1 MGTSAVQWG
10 FQAVIIFYSYT
21 IHYAMRPLNPVP
33 PFPISDAAS
42 LEIWMCS
49 AAVIDLSISVSCE
62 ILCHYSTYLRL
73 LTDLLTYRPYTPAQ
87 PTLWRR
93 R

>member
-1 MGTSAVQWG
+1 M
-10 FQAVIIFYSYT
+10 IFYSYT
-21 IHYAMRPLNPVP
+21 IYYAMRPLNPVP

-62 ILCHYSTYLRL
+62 IL
-73 LTDLLTYRPYTPAQ
+73 
-87 PTLWRR
+87 
-93 R
+93 